1 MPEYCK
7 IDTDGRILT
16 LTLNRLHVLN
26 AATGTRTPI
35 RDLSKRWAE
44 IGVTRTAIPGLT
56 GSRPGPS
63 ASRALPTPTPASV

>member
-35 RDLSKRWAE
+35 RDLSKR
-44 IGVTRTAIPGLT
+44 
-56 GSRPGPS
+56 
-63 ASRALPTPTPASV
+63 